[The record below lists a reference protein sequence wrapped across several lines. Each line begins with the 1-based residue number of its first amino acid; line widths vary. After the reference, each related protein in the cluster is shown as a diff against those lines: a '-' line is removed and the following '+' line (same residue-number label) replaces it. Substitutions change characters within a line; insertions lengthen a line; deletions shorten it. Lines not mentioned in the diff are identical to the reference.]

1 MLAFTLAACGIGGI
15 GDKSTPPPAN
25 NNPTNTPEGNKPSGG
40 NDIPQ
45 NNLPLTLQIID
56 STSGI
61 FRIHYPALPRDFRS
75 SNENITDY
83 YYCDVQIYGGGTYNY
98 TLAVHLING
107 PLTFTQFGFH
117 RHDPNSGENIDTLSS
132 AGFQADGK
140 NVYFQFMIPDEFDF
154 DSVHRV
160 RYRIEHIT
168 EHRVG
173 SETSF
178 TSEIIVDESVQIK
191 DILVSNI
198 GIDISLP
205 TPGIDSDIPNNGTP
219 PNVSATMES
228 HRGDKAYFFTTS
240 GDYIVFVRK
249 MYATH
254 SYDGAFFEVESFL
267 IQKLAELG
275 LEATFYT
282 ITNYVNEGR
291 PDISAVFKKL
301 VFDNETDAE
310 TFLQSL
316 IGGDLNKK
324 DLYARVDN
332 VVYLNARPQ
341 GDMVFVGSDW
351 DIASFYKDNAIA
363 ALGRGGWSSGN
374 EINYNVIDY
383 YISDTSVLLPPPS
396 IFVQSSPTPTPSP
409 SPLPTSS
416 PSPSPSPPA
425 VNQDSYFG
433 NATHLRGENNALHTF
448 YVVGSSD
455 SSVWGSDV
463 YTDDSSIATAAVHAG
478 LLKVGEGGTVTI
490 RILPGLESY
499 EGTTRNG
506 ITTFSYGSW
515 GGSYEFVR

>member
-1 MLAFTLAACGIGGI
+1 MKKLIILSLALMLVFTLAACGGSGN
-15 GDKSTPPPAN
+15 TPPPVN
-25 NNPTNTPEGNKPSGG
+25 SNPTSTPTSNTPSGG
-40 NDIPQ
+40 DITPQ
-45 NNLPLTLQIID
+45 NNSPLTLQIID

-61 FRIHYPALPRDFRS
+61 FRIHYPDLPRDFRS

-117 RHDPNSGENIDTLSS
+117 RHDPNSGENIDTSPS
-132 AGFQADGK
+132 ANFQADGK
-140 NVYFQFMIPDEFDF
+140 NVYFQFMIPYEFDF

-168 EHRVG
+168 ENRVG
-173 SETSF
+173 SEVSF
-178 TSEIIVDESVQIK
+178 SSETIVDESVQIK
-191 DILVSNI
+191 DIIVSNVGANI
-198 GIDISLP
+198 
-205 TPGIDSDIPNNGTP
+205 TPLTPATDSDIPNNGTP

-228 HRGDKAYFFTTS
+228 HRGDKAYFFTTT

-254 SYDGAFFEVESFL
+254 SYDGASFEVESFL

-282 ITNYVNEGR
+282 LTNYVNEGR
-291 PDISAVFKKL
+291 PDMNAMFKKL
-301 VFDNETDAE
+301 VFDNETNAE

-332 VVYLNARPQ
+332 VVYLNASPQ
-341 GDMVFVGSDW
+341 GDMIFMGSDW
-351 DIASFYKDNAIA
+351 DIASFYKDFAIA
-363 ALGRGGWSSGN
+363 ALERGGWNPGN
-374 EINYNVIDY
+374 TINYNVIDFY
-383 YISDTSVLLPPPS
+383 VSNTSVLLPPPS
-396 IFVQSSPTPTPSP
+396 TFVQPSP
-409 SPLPTSS
+409 SPTPPT
-416 PSPSPSPPA
+416 
-425 VNQDSYFG
+425 VNQDPYLG
-433 NATHLRGENNALHTF
+433 GVTHLRGQNNTLHTF

-463 YTDDSSIATAAVHAG
+463 YTDDSPIATAAVHAG
-478 LLKVGEGGTVTI
+478 LLEVGEGGTVTI
-490 RILPGLESY
+490 RILPGLASY

-506 ITTFSYGSW
+506 ITTLNYGSW
-515 GGSYEFVR
+515 DGSYEFVR